1 MYRLLPVLFMLALI
15 PESEKKLENLHSFVL
30 ATRES
35 VVSIRDGLNSFHA
48 SMMPFMMAQTGENP
62 GQTRDSSSPGGG
74 EK

>member
-1 MYRLLPVLFMLALI
+1 MYRLLPVIFMLALS

-30 ATRES
+30 ATKES

-48 SMMPFMMAQTGENP
+48 SMMPFMMAQAGGKP
-62 GQTRDSSSPGGG
+62 GKTSDASSPGGG